1 MRSGHLA
8 HCGWT
13 DNFCPATFL
22 GFPTTGPALLRE
34 HFLRR
39 WHAALQALAAAVG
52 GAAGSGGSWTFVVD
66 ASVGSSA
73 PALSDFLLGEKGA
86 FGSSGGGSSSSSS
99 GGGRGGGSGHITF
112 SAAAAEA
119 SRSALCTQLAAA
131 ARCVEDMQT
140 RHRSGAASGVG
151 AEGPA
156 LPADAA
162 PVLTEMRAVA
172 AAGGGA
178 DDVQGASAAVRAGA
192 LLALCGWT
200 AVPAPVP
207 SSSQG
212 PAVVGA
218 VNFRCDLCGR
228 SFPLSSFATAGGA
241 GTGPTSTASSASP
254 SRRSI
259 FGPGHD
265 PLAQHR
271 AFCVWARVEEGVADV
286 GGDDLS
292 LSLSLA
298 TGSDAAAEVAACPRL
313 PGWLHCARALVGDG
327 DGNGAGRSA
336 ADVGIG
342 GGASAG
348 QGQVRS
354 ASQMLL
360 RGEADT
366 AQGTGSEDYV
376 DAEQAYKRIKRIM
389 SMAAVKRPI

>member
-1 MRSGHLA
+1 
-8 HCGWT
+8 
-13 DNFCPATFL
+13 
-22 GFPTTGPALLRE
+22 
-34 HFLRR
+34 
-39 WHAALQALAAAVG
+39 
-52 GAAGSGGSWTFVVD
+52 
-66 ASVGSSA
+66 
-73 PALSDFLLGEKGA
+73 
-86 FGSSGGGSSSSSS
+86 
-99 GGGRGGGSGHITF
+99 
-112 SAAAAEA
+112 
-119 SRSALCTQLAAA
+119 
-131 ARCVEDMQT
+131 
-140 RHRSGAASGVG
+140 
-151 AEGPA
+151 
-156 LPADAA
+156 
-162 PVLTEMRAVA
+162 MRAVA

-271 AFCVWARVEEGVADV
+271 AFCVWARVEDGGADV

-376 DAEQAYKRIKRIM
+376 DAEQAYKRSKRIM